1 MVGRFSLHSRYRMV
15 NYFMPT
21 PYTSSYALRYAIP
34 SVQQQ
39 IEVAVIHD
47 VEDINNEDP
56 TTPDHA
62 NRVAW
67 ADWANK
73 NSSVAWNP
81 FAWPVAMNSTI
92 QASVQADPSG
102 QSVSDNDVQF
112 VVTSM
117 LPKVIADFVA
127 HPPPGA

>member
-1 MVGRFSLHSRYRMV
+1 MA
-15 NYFMPT
+15 T
-21 PYTSSYALRYAIP
+21 PYTSSYALRYSIP

-39 IEVAVIHD
+39 IEVAVVHD

-56 TTPDHA
+56 ATPDHA
-62 NRVAW
+62 NRLAW
-67 ADWANK
+67 ATWANK
-73 NSSVAWNP
+73 NSSVAWLP

-92 QASVQADPSG
+92 QASVATDPSG
-102 QSVSDNDVQF
+102 QSVQDNDVQF

-117 LPKVIADFVA
+117 LPKVIADFIA

>member
-1 MVGRFSLHSRYRMV
+1 MS
-15 NYFMPT
+15 T
-21 PYTSSYALRYAIP
+21 PYTSSYALRYQIP

-39 IEVAVIHD
+39 IEVAVVHD
-47 VEDINNEDP
+47 VQDIKNEDP
-56 TTPDHA
+56 ATPDHA

-67 ADWANK
+67 ATWANK

-81 FAWPVAMNSTI
+81 FAWPVALNPTI

-102 QSVSDNDVQF
+102 QSVQDSDVQF
-112 VVTSM
+112 VVTSA
-117 LPKVIADFVA
+117 LPQVIADFVA

>member
-1 MVGRFSLHSRYRMV
+1 MSA
-15 NYFMPT
+15 
-21 PYTSSYALRYAIP
+21 YTASYSLRYGIP

-62 NRVAW
+62 NRLAW
-67 ADWANK
+67 ATWANK
-73 NSSVAWNP
+73 NSSVAWGP
-81 FAWPVAMNSTI
+81 FAWPVAMNPTI

-102 QSVSDNDVQF
+102 QGVQDSDVQF
-112 VVTSM
+112 VVTST

-127 HPPPGA
+127 NPPK

>member
-1 MVGRFSLHSRYRMV
+1 MSTYTDSYR
-15 NYFMPT
+15 
-21 PYTSSYALRYAIP
+21 LRYQLP
-34 SVQQQ
+34 SVQEQ
-39 IEVAVIHD
+39 IEVAIIHD
-47 VEDINNEDP
+47 VEDINNEAP

-62 NRVAW
+62 NRLAW

-81 FAWPVAMNSTI
+81 FAWPVAMNATI

-102 QSVSDNDVQF
+102 QSVKDSDVQF
-112 VVTSM
+112 VCDSV
-117 LPKVIADFVA
+117 LPQVIADFIA

>member
-1 MVGRFSLHSRYRMV
+1 MS
-15 NYFMPT
+15 T
-21 PYTSSYALRYAIP
+21 YTSSYALRYQIV

-47 VEDINNEDP
+47 VQNITNEDP

-62 NRVAW
+62 NRLKW

-73 NSSVAWNP
+73 NSSVAWNA
-81 FAWPVAMNSTI
+81 FAWPVAMNPTI
-92 QASVQADPSG
+92 QGSVQTDPSG
-102 QSVSDNDVQF
+102 QSVKDSDIQF
-112 VVTSM
+112 VCDSA
-117 LPKVIADFVA
+117 LSQVIADFVA